1 MRSFINP
8 LRRAREPRR
17 AQKPDFIDQRRS
29 GRQATSRIAIGFL
42 GVVLAS
48 GALAS
53 SATATAAES
62 AATVAAP
69 MSVATVGSVA
79 VARVLPAAAP
89 SARVLAARAVATR
102 ARYMN
107 NVRSRI
113 VRIARSRL
121 GMTYSAGAAG
131 PRRFDCSGF
140 AMYVWRH
147 GAHRSLPHS
156 SREQFNKLRAVKL
169 SALRPGDLLFYFKG
183 GVHHVAVYVGH
194 GRMIHAA
201 NPRDDILNS
210 SINDRWYR
218 KHFSGARRL
227 F

>member
-1 MRSFINP
+1 MRSFVVSS
-8 LRRAREPRR
+8 RR
-17 AQKPDFIDQRRS
+17 AQEPRLAQDPDFIDRRRT
-29 GRQATSRIAIGFL
+29 GRQAASRIAIGFL

-48 GALAS
+48 SALAS

-62 AATVAAP
+62 VVAVAAP
-69 MSVATVGSVA
+69 KSVATVSSVA
-79 VARVLPAAAP
+79 VARALPAAAP
-89 SARVLAARAVATR
+89 SARIIAARAVATR
-102 ARYMN
+102 ARYMT
-107 NVRSRI
+107 NVRLRI

-140 AMYVWRH
+140 TMYVWRH

-156 SREQFNKLRAVKL
+156 SREQFHKLRAVKL
-169 SALRPGDLLFYFKG
+169 SHLRPGDLLFYFKG
-183 GVHHVAVYVGH
+183 GVHHVAVYIGH

-201 NPRDDILNS
+201 NPRDDVMNS

-218 KHFSGARRL
+218 NHFSGARRL